1 MTASDQPL
9 PFTPSTVA
17 RPPRHQSLRK
27 PPIAFAH
34 RGARAHAPENTI
46 EAFRLARRLG
56 ATGLESDVFI
66 TDDGI
71 PVLDHDGVVGSVL
84 RKRQISDLKRREL
97 PKHIPSLA
105 ELYEAVG
112 SDFELSLDIK
122 DPAAFDA
129 VVEVSRQVGAEKQL
143 WLCHPDLDI
152 VSSWRL
158 RTSAM
163 LVNSL
168 RLAKISEGL
177 ELRAAKLADLGVDA
191 LNMRYPD
198 WHAGQVSVVHRFG
211 LFAFGWDAQQHREI
225 AALYDMG
232 IDGVFSDHVDR
243 LSETL
248 AVFY

>member
-1 MTASDQPL
+1 MTASDQPE
-9 PFTPSTVA
+9 PPSPSPVA
-17 RPPRHQSLRK
+17 RPPRYQSLRT

-34 RGARAHAPENTI
+34 RGASAHAPENTI

-56 ATGLESDVFI
+56 ATGLESDVFV

-71 PVLDHDGVVGSVL
+71 PVLDHDGVIGSVL
-84 RKRQISDLKRREL
+84 RKRPICDISRRDLPE
-97 PKHIPSLA
+97 HIPSLA

-112 SDFELSLDIK
+112 NDFELSLDVK
-122 DPAAFDA
+122 DPAAFEA
-129 VVEVSRQVGAEKQL
+129 VVEVARQADAEERL
-143 WLCHPDLDI
+143 WLCHPDLQLI
-152 VSSWRL
+152 SSWRQQ
-158 RTSAM
+158 TSAR

-177 ELRAAKLADLGVDA
+177 ELRAAKLADFGVDA

-198 WHAGQVSVVHRFG
+198 WNAGRVSVVHRFE
-211 LFAFGWDAQQHREI
+211 LFALGWDAQQHREI

-248 AVFY
+248 AMFY

>member
-9 PFTPSTVA
+9 PLSPSTVA
-17 RPPRHQSLRK
+17 RPPRHQSLRT

-71 PVLDHDGVVGSVL
+71 PVLDHDGVIGSVL
-84 RKRQISDLKRREL
+84 RKRQISDIKRREL
-97 PKHIPSLA
+97 PEHIPSLA
-105 ELYEAVG
+105 ELYEAMG
-112 SDFELSLDIK
+112 SDFELSLDVK

-129 VVEVSRQVGAEKQL
+129 VVEESRQAGAEKQL
-143 WLCHPDLDI
+143 WLCHPDLDLI
-152 VSSWRL
+152 SSWRQ
-158 RTSAM
+158 RTSAQ

-177 ELRAAKLADLGVDA
+177 ELRAAKLAGLGVDA

-198 WHAGQVSVVHRFG
+198 WHAGRVSVVHRFG